1 MRKVKLNTKSEK
13 SANAS
18 FDSENPDENEALS
31 FAGSAKMSEIKKDE
45 GFADEHKPFVS
56 ILKQAFLFLPG
67 TFLLFFMSYGAAI
80 IAMEIVVYRRPLE
93 TLPDDF
99 PFQFAL
105 IGLIVLLGTLMTWFG
120 LGDIKNRKH
129 FAIPASLIVAGAL
142 IGALVKATANIF
154 DLADR
159 MLDDFSYLIY
169 LLPLALIIPIL
180 AKSIIN
186 RKTEDA
192 ERTRRK
198 TA

>member
-13 SANAS
+13 STEAF
-18 FDSENPDENEALS
+18 FDDEISDKNDEALS
-31 FAGSAKMSEIKKDE
+31 LADSANILELEKEK
-45 GFADEHKPFVS
+45 GFTGEHKSFLN
-56 ILKQAFLFLPG
+56 ILKQIFIFLPG
-67 TFLLFFMSYGAAI
+67 TFLLFFMSFGAAI
-80 IAMEIVVYRRPLE
+80 IFMEIVVYRRALE

-105 IGLIVLLGTLMTWFG
+105 IGSIVLLGTFMTWFG

-129 FAIPASLIVAGAL
+129 FAIPASLIVSGA
-142 IGALVKATANIF
+142 ITGAVVKAAANIS

-180 AKSIIN
+180 AKSIVD
-186 RKTEDA
+186 RKTEIA
-192 ERTRRK
+192 
-198 TA
+198 

>member
-1 MRKVKLNTKSEK
+1 MRKVKLDTKSGK
-13 SANAS
+13 CSDTIIDKKVSA
-18 FDSENPDENEALS
+18 ENEALN
-31 FAGSAKMSEIKKDE
+31 FAGGVNMSEIEAEEVYTGK
-45 GFADEHKPFVS
+45 HKSFIS
-56 ILKQAFLFLPG
+56 LLKQVFIFLPG
-67 TFLLFFMSYGAAI
+67 TFLLFFMSFGAAI
-80 IAMEIVVYRRPLE
+80 IAMEIVVFRRPLE

-105 IGLIVLLGTLMTWFG
+105 IGLIILLGTFMTWFG

-129 FAIPASLIVAGAL
+129 LAIPVSLIVTGA
-142 IGALVKATANIF
+142 ITGAVVKAAASIS

-180 AKSIIN
+180 AKGVVD

-192 ERTRRK
+192 
-198 TA
+198 